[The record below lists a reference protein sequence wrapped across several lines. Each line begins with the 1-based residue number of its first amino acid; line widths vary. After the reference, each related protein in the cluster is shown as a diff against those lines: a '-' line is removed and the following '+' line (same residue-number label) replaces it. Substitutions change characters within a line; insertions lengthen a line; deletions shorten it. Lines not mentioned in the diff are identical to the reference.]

1 MTYEVQQY
9 TLCDGWVNTWTL
21 WDENDQAEPETFP
34 SRSEAQ
40 AALDEF
46 FGEIRDEILSGQR
59 PADNGYD
66 RSEFRIV
73 KAGAS

>member
-9 TLCDGWVNTWTL
+9 TLCDGWVNTWTI
-21 WDENDQAEPETFP
+21 WDEGDGCEPETFA
-34 SRSEAQ
+34 SRTDAQ
-40 AALDEF
+40 AAIDEF
-46 FGEIRDEILSGQR
+46 FDEIRDEIASGQR

-66 RSEFRIV
+66 PSEFRIV